1 MSTPLKKTDYVQ
13 TFGKKKNA
21 TAVAICRAGKG
32 TIRVNG
38 VPIDLVEPKI
48 MKDKVI
54 EPILLV
60 GFDKFSKFDIRIRVR
75 GGGQISQIYAIR
87 LALSKAIV
95 AYNQKFVDEQSKRQI
110 KELLLEY
117 DRSLLVADPRRVE
130 PKKFGGKGA
139 RAKKQKS
146 FR

>member
-1 MSTPLKKTDYVQ
+1 MSAPSKTANYVQ
-13 TFGKKKNA
+13 TFGKKKNS
-21 TAVAICRAGKG
+21 TAVALCRPGKG
-32 TIRVNG
+32 VLKVNG
-38 VPIDLVEPKI
+38 VPIDLIEPKLL
-48 MKDKVI
+48 KDKVL
-54 EPILLV
+54 EPILLI
-60 GFDKFSKFDIRIRVR
+60 GLDKFSKFDIRIRVR

-87 LALSKAIV
+87 LALAKSIV
-95 AYNQKFVDEQSKRQI
+95 AYHQKFVDEQSKRQI

-139 RAKKQKS
+139 RSKKQSS

>member
-1 MSTPLKKTDYVQ
+1 MSTIPKKKDYVQ
-13 TFGKKKNA
+13 TFGKKKNS

-32 TIRVNG
+32 TLRVNG
-38 VPIDLVEPKI
+38 MPIDLVEPKL
-48 MKDKVI
+48 MREKLI
-54 EPILLV
+54 EPVLLL
-60 GFDKFSKFDIRIRVR
+60 GMDIFSRFDIRIRVR

-87 LALSKAIV
+87 LAMARAMV
-95 AYNQKFVDEQSKRQI
+95 AYHQKFVDETQKRRI

-117 DRSLLVADPRRVE
+117 DRSLLVADPRRCE

-139 RAKKQKS
+139 RTRKQSS